1 MIASRLCFLSKIV
14 RLTKDITGGFPVS
27 FDVRNIYHLALK
39 CSFKTLGVNFI
50 GVCFFSPHCRLSRNG
65 KEGNGY
71 TAGDRGNVHQNFIYI
86 KKLISHF
93 SLTTS
98 PHDKHTFRDK
108 FKLYLIET
116 KLQMS

>member
-27 FDVRNIYHLALK
+27 FDARNIYHLALK

-65 KEGNGY
+65 EEGNGY
-71 TAGDRGNVHQNFIYI
+71 TAGDRDSQS
-86 KKLISHF
+86 ISKYRERRLTVEDTPRKGKNPF
-93 SLTTS
+93 SKGTS
-98 PHDKHTFRDK
+98 PKTVEGAYK
-108 FKLYLIET
+108 I
-116 KLQMS
+116 